1 VCGATAGAAGGAGD
15 EEAAIA
21 GSQFVQPLLEGMPA
35 RLFACTPSRLAT
47 FTDCPRRYRMTY
59 VDRPPPGRGAPWAH
73 NSVGAAVHTALKQWW
88 DLPPARRTP
97 SSAGVLLDA
106 AWLRD
111 GFRDVEQGEQW
122 RLAARAW
129 LIRYVADLNPAG
141 DPPGVE
147 RTVAAT
153 TERLALSGRVD
164 RIDRRG
170 EELVVVDYKTGR
182 WVPDED
188 DARGSQALAMYVL
201 GARRTFH
208 ATCRRVEL
216 HHVPTGTRAVFEH
229 SEESLAR
236 HVGRAEDT
244 AADIVEARDAV
255 AAGGSAE
262 EAFPPRTG
270 SHCGWC
276 DFRRHCPEGQ
286 RAAPARE
293 PWAAL
298 GP

>member
-1 VCGATAGAAGGAGD
+1 
-15 EEAAIA
+15 
-21 GSQFVQPLLEGMPA
+21 MPV

-47 FTDCPRRYRMTY
+47 YADCPRRYRMTY

-88 DLPPARRTP
+88 DLPAARRTP
-97 SSAGVLLDA
+97 PAAGALLEA

-111 GFRDVEQGEQW
+111 GFRDDEQW
-122 RLAARAW
+122 DNWRLKARQW
-129 LIRYVADLNPAG
+129 LIRYVADLNPAER
-141 DPPGVE
+141 PPGVE

-153 TERLALSGRVD
+153 TGRLALSGRVD
-164 RIDRRG
+164 RIDRRDG
-170 EELVVVDYKTGR
+170 ELVVVDYKTGR

-208 ATCRRVEL
+208 ASCRRVEL
-216 HHVPTGTRAVFEH
+216 HHVPTKTTAVFEH

-244 AADIVEARDAV
+244 AADIVDATASV
-255 AAGGSAE
+255 AGGGSPE

-270 SHCGWC
+270 TQCGWC

-286 RAAPARE
+286 LAAPARA

-298 GP
+298 AP